1 MQSLT
6 AKQRATLEFVRE
18 YLAEH
23 GCAPARTEIA
33 TALGCHV
40 TTVDSHLNALMRK
53 GWVELK
59 PGAPRYIRLLRE
71 DLPVV
76 VAGPIAA
83 GEPILAEGRVTARL
97 PRAARELFRPPPDYF
112 LEVKGDSMD
121 KLGLRTGTVVA
132 VKAQAVA
139 ENGDI
144 VVARLDDEVTLK
156 RFVRVSKR
164 SVELRP
170 ESTDPTHRTIVVDL
184 ERTEL
189 NIDGIAVGALIA
201 QGFSP
206 LASSSPA

>member
-1 MQSLT
+1 MQSLS
-6 AKQRATLEFVRE
+6 ARQRATLDFVRE

-23 GCAPARTEIA
+23 GCAPSRPEIA
-33 TALGCHV
+33 AALGCHV

-132 VKAQAVA
+132 VKVQSVA
-139 ENGDI
+139 ENGDV
-144 VVARLDDEVTLK
+144 VVARLGDEVTLK
-156 RFVRVSKR
+156 RFLRLDER
-164 SVELRP
+164 RVELRP
-170 ESTDPTHRTIVVDL
+170 ESTNSEHRTIAVDL

-189 NIDGIAVGALIA
+189 HIDGVAVGALIGT
-201 QGFSP
+201 GFN
-206 LASSSPA
+206 LTDEQPA

>member
-1 MQSLT
+1 MQSLS
-6 AKQRATLEFVRE
+6 ARQLATLEYVRE

-23 GCAPARTEIA
+23 GCAPARSDIA
-33 TALGCHV
+33 TALDCHV

-83 GEPILAEGRVTARL
+83 GEPLLAEGRVTARL
-97 PRAARELFRPPPDYF
+97 PRAARGLFRPPPDYF

-132 VKAQAVA
+132 VQARPDPADNDV
-139 ENGDI
+139 
-144 VVARLDDEVTLK
+144 VVARIGDEVTLK

-164 SVELRP
+164 RVELRP
-170 ESTDPTHRTIVVDL
+170 ESTNPEHQTIAVDL
-184 ERTEL
+184 ERMEL
-189 NIDGIAVGALIA
+189 HIDGVAVGALIGT
-201 QGFSP
+201 GFN
-206 LASSSPA
+206 LAGEHSA